1 MGATE
6 GHGGKWRQCEG
17 RRVDKAG
24 GWTSRNT
31 NSWRRGRFSFCCACC
46 CSKRFSCCMSNQS
59 RVKLFPL
66 LTLLVHCCCCRAAV
80 TVIIVVAV
88 CVQLC
93 SSAASFLH
101 SSACPCSCACSYSCL
116 VVRLPF
122 LLLLLPLPWP
132 RFLCTVHWNQLC
144 LFINAASAYTL
155 YCRFNSKLI
164 AIAALPCHCHI

>member
-1 MGATE
+1 
-6 GHGGKWRQCEG
+6 
-17 RRVDKAG
+17 
-24 GWTSRNT
+24 
-31 NSWRRGRFSFCCACC
+31 
-46 CSKRFSCCMSNQS
+46 MSNQS

-66 LTLLVHCCCCRAAV
+66 LTLLVHYCCCRAAV
-80 TVIIVVAV
+80 TVIFVVAV

-164 AIAALPCHCHI
+164 AIAALPCHCHIQLKAQINLLQSALLVPKQSNTRTHAHWKTQTPRHLIDCGRRALKLP

>member
-1 MGATE
+1 
-6 GHGGKWRQCEG
+6 
-17 RRVDKAG
+17 
-24 GWTSRNT
+24 
-31 NSWRRGRFSFCCACC
+31 
-46 CSKRFSCCMSNQS
+46 MSNQS

-80 TVIIVVAV
+80 TVIIVVAI

-116 VVRLPF
+116 VARLPF

-164 AIAALPCHCHI
+164 AITALPCHCHIQLKAQINLLQSALLVPKQSNTRTHTHAQTLTGRHRHLGI